1 MKYLIVTVIILLVA
15 SGGWSLSCKICDEGQ
30 KKSEDQDSF
39 EDIPVDKQKYFL
51 MEDLCKEDTPQ
62 TTCDDDNELC
72 VTYKMEFRSNEFED
86 FIRNDVMMNQY
97 RCAKES
103 YVKEQSHCEDFKD
116 WHKDLYYGDY
126 VAYYEPIVQKCE
138 AEITKRGEFA

>member
-1 MKYLIVTVIILLVA
+1 
-15 SGGWSLSCKICDEGQ
+15 
-30 KKSEDQDSF
+30 
-39 EDIPVDKQKYFL
+39 
-51 MEDLCKEDTPQ
+51 MEDLCKDDTSQ

-86 FIRNDVMMNQY
+86 FIRNDVMMNQH

-103 YVKEQSHCEDFKD
+103 DVKDQAHCEDFED
-116 WHKDLYYGDY
+116 WHHDLYYGDD

-138 AEITKRGEFA
+138 AEITKRGKIA